1 MIIERMVS
9 SITFDV
15 DPQQIH
21 KIEIKLASVEERI
34 RLQMENAI
42 MDYVSE
48 QMCIEDSKKKP
59 KPYYRKG
66 RWE

>member
-1 MIIERMVS
+1 MSFIIWDECKD
-9 SITFDV
+9 ITDE
-15 DPQQIH
+15 QWN
-21 KIEIKLASVEERI
+21 KIEIKFGTIEDRI
-34 RLQMENAI
+34 DMQMKNAI

-48 QMCIEDSKKKP
+48 RIDIEDSKKKP